1 MSKDKST
8 PDRASKLLLLI
19 SSSLSKLDDDSF
31 TSRSLNK
38 SLSKLLLSESKKLAL
53 SNEEVFGMLR
63 LAVTGEKSPH
73 GGAPKVGE
81 IAEIMGR
88 EEVLKRLKEAQEEVQ
103 KIV

>member
-81 IAEIMGR
+81 IGEIMGR
-88 EEVLKRLKEAQEEVQ
+88 EEVLKRLKEAHEEVQ